1 MAVNEFGN
9 VDPHIGVRAFA
20 LSPPERL
27 HSQYTRGRLPRTG
40 VGALLQGLIQKFT
53 KGSVPPVPFLF
64 PSPLELWSL
73 KPARGS
79 GERCKLPQ
87 WGPWLSPGRKRIWRT
102 LKLSDS
108 H

>member
-40 VGALLQGLIQKFT
+40 VGALLQGLIQKFA
-53 KGSVPPVPFLF
+53 KGVGPSRSLSFPLLSPFQLFLF
-64 PSPLELWSL
+64 SP
-73 KPARGS
+73 P
-79 GERCKLPQ
+79 P
-87 WGPWLSPGRKRIWRT
+87 
-102 LKLSDS
+102 
-108 H
+108 